1 MRLYLIRHGETDL
14 NKQKILQ
21 GRSDYALNDCGRR
34 LAQLTG
40 QALKSVKFDLAYT
53 SPLRRARETAEIFLR
68 ENRVSS
74 PFLLEEE
81 RIQEISFGDFEGKC
95 YGRENFNIPD
105 ETFLNFFENPSNYHT
120 PPGGESL
127 EEVIERTGAFL
138 QELLQE
144 GENREKTILLSTH
157 GCALKA
163 ILANV
168 RQTPVAEFW
177 GEGVHKNCAVSI
189 VDVVNGS
196 AVVTEDGK
204 LFYKEQEEI

>member
-21 GRSDYALNDCGRR
+21 GRSDYALNDYGRR
-34 LAQLTG
+34 LARLTG
-40 QALKSVKFDLAYT
+40 QALKNVKFDVAYT
-53 SPLRRARETAEIFLR
+53 SPLSRAKETAEILLR
-68 ENRVSS
+68 ENQVSN
-74 PFLLEEE
+74 PVLVEEE

-105 ETFLNFFENPSNYHT
+105 ETFLNFFENPSEYHT

-127 EEVIERTGAFL
+127 EDVMVRTGAFW
-138 QELLQE
+138 QKLLQDE
-144 GENREKTILLSTH
+144 GNEEKTILLSTH

-163 ILANV
+163 ILANI

-204 LFYKEQEEI
+204 LFYEEEEI

>member
-21 GRSDYALNDCGRR
+21 GRSDYALNDYGRR
-34 LAQLTG
+34 LARLTG
-40 QALKSVKFDLAYT
+40 QKLKNVKFDVAYT
-53 SPLRRARETAEIFLR
+53 SPLSRAKETAEILLR
-68 ENRVSS
+68 ENQVSN
-74 PFLLEEE
+74 PVLVEEE

-105 ETFLNFFENPSNYHT
+105 ETFLNFFENPSEYHT

-127 EEVIERTGAFL
+127 EDVMVRTGAFW
-138 QELLQE
+138 QELLRDE
-144 GENREKTILLSTH
+144 RNKEKTVLLSTH

-163 ILANV
+163 ILANI

-189 VDVVNGS
+189 VDVINGS

-204 LFYKEQEEI
+204 LFYEEEEI

>member
-21 GRSDYALNDCGRR
+21 GRSDYALNDYGRR
-34 LAQLTG
+34 LARLTG
-40 QALKSVKFDLAYT
+40 QKLKNVKFDVAYT
-53 SPLRRARETAEIFLR
+53 SPLSRAKETAEILLR
-68 ENRVSS
+68 ENQVSN
-74 PFLLEEE
+74 PVLVEEE

-105 ETFLNFFENPSNYHT
+105 ENFLNFFENPSEYHT

-127 EEVIERTGAFL
+127 EDVMVRTGAFW
-138 QELLQE
+138 QELLRDE
-144 GENREKTILLSTH
+144 RNKEKTVLLSTH

-163 ILANV
+163 ILANI

-189 VDVVNGS
+189 VDVINGS

-204 LFYKEQEEI
+204 LFYEEEEI

>member
-1 MRLYLIRHGETDL
+1 M
-14 NKQKILQ
+14 
-21 GRSDYALNDCGRR
+21 
-34 LAQLTG
+34 
-40 QALKSVKFDLAYT
+40 KFDVAYT
-53 SPLRRARETAEIFLR
+53 SPLSRAKETAEILLR
-68 ENRVSS
+68 ENQVSN
-74 PFLLEEE
+74 PVLVEEE

-105 ETFLNFFENPSNYHT
+105 ETFLNFFENPSEYHT

-127 EEVIERTGAFL
+127 EDVMVRTGAFW
-138 QELLQE
+138 QKLLQDE
-144 GENREKTILLSTH
+144 GNEEKTILLSTH

-163 ILANV
+163 ILANI

-204 LFYKEQEEI
+204 LFYEEEEI

>member
-21 GRSDYALNDCGRR
+21 GRSDYALNDYGRR
-34 LAQLTG
+34 LARLTG
-40 QALKSVKFDLAYT
+40 QKLKNVKFDVAYT
-53 SPLRRARETAEIFLR
+53 SPLSRAKETAEILLR
-68 ENRVSS
+68 ENQVSN
-74 PFLLEEE
+74 PVLVEEE

-105 ETFLNFFENPSNYHT
+105 ETFLNFFENPSEYHT

-127 EEVIERTGAFL
+127 EDVMVRTGAFW
-138 QELLQE
+138 QELLRDE
-144 GENREKTILLSTH
+144 GNKEKTVLLSTH

-163 ILANV
+163 ILANI

-189 VDVVNGS
+189 VDVINGS

-204 LFYKEQEEI
+204 LFYEEEEI